1 MSRKI
6 LSEDSLSAIGCL
18 LRIPFN
24 RDEKDYSGNAVVTT
38 VPSAFTYDK
47 MLNGFSTAYCDGSS
61 GYVTTPA
68 SMYNFDGASFTL
80 FAWVKMVNYSGF
92 RAIITTARS
101 SGYMTNNTL
110 HFGTRDTGY
119 FTVAFYSNDLD
130 SPDTMPLNEWVCV
143 CATYDATTNYR
154 ALYKNG
160 ELWTS
165 DTASADLSGTSAYGL
180 AIAIKLWDSVKL
192 YGNLKDVMVFDN
204 PVPAATVKALY
215 RATYIQ

>member
-1 MSRKI
+1 
-6 LSEDSLSAIGCL
+6 
-18 LRIPFN
+18 
-24 RDEKDYSGNAVVTT
+24 
-38 VPSAFTYDK
+38 
-47 MLNGFSTAYCDGSS
+47 
-61 GYVTTPA
+61 
-68 SMYNFDGASFTL
+68 
-80 FAWVKMVNYSGF
+80 
-92 RAIITTARS
+92 
-101 SGYMTNNTL
+101 MTNNTL